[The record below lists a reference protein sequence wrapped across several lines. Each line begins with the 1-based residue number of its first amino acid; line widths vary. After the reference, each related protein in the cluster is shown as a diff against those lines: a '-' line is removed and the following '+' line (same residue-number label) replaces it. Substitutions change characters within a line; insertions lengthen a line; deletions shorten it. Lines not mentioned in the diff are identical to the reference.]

1 MAVTAKKTSWNA
13 DAAATD
19 VAAAKVLAAGA
30 AAAEA
35 AAAAAAVA
43 MIEERIDQRLLKLA
57 ESQGIADVN
66 TNVSAFM
73 ENALH
78 ARLEQVIKQT
88 TLRARQR
95 ADINRSAFSSYHVE
109 SDPR

>member
-1 MAVTAKKTSWNA
+1 
-13 DAAATD
+13 
-19 VAAAKVLAAGA
+19 
-30 AAAEA
+30 
-35 AAAAAAVA
+35 

-95 ADINRSAFSSYHVE
+95 AVNRSAFSSYHVE
-109 SDPR
+109 SDPRQKEILVGY